1 MHVAGASPSDA
12 WGHIHDISIG
22 GVELHTYFPVSKG
35 QTVFLTFSLDEMF
48 KFVNT
53 KGTVVRIREEEGYL
67 FCGVSFDE
75 VVDKNHLRE
84 AMQYLLERG

>member
-1 MHVAGASPSDA
+1 MQVVGASPSDA
-12 WGHIHDISIG
+12 WGHIHDISLG
-22 GVELHTYFPVSKG
+22 GVELHTYFSVSKG
-35 QTVFLTFSLDEMF
+35 QMVFLTFSLDEMF

-75 VVDKNHLRE
+75 AVDKNHLRE